1 MYLGLYNVSWIFKY
15 IEKQKSEVTPTLIP
29 FVACH
34 PHMIT
39 LKLPSISH
47 IGSSKLLKYTKYGKT
62 PYSFFLP
69 PVPPAK
75 PLIQAIQLMLSI
87 QTNTPH
93 LHKRKSKQLLNC
105 TFSKFLIDKSKRVKA
120 SKCSSP
126 KEGKISHEISSPR
139 SIVCKGCFSN
149 SIYFWF

>member
-15 IEKQKSEVTPTLIP
+15 IDKQKSEVIPTLIP

-47 IGSSKLLKYTKYGKT
+47 IGSSKLLKYTNYGKT

-69 PVPPAK
+69 PVPPVK

-87 QTNTPH
+87 QTNTLH
-93 LHKRKSKQLLNC
+93 LHKRKSKQLLKLYL
-105 TFSKFLIDKSKRVKA
+105 SDRQI
-120 SKCSSP
+120 
-126 KEGKISHEISSPR
+126 
-139 SIVCKGCFSN
+139 
-149 SIYFWF
+149 

>member
-15 IEKQKSEVTPTLIP
+15 IDKQKSEVIPTLIP

-69 PVPPAK
+69 PVPPVK
-75 PLIQAIQLMLSI
+75 PLIQAIQLMLLI
-87 QTNTPH
+87 QTNTLH

-105 TFSKFLIDKSKRVKA
+105 TFLIDKSKRVKA

-126 KEGKISHEISSPR
+126 KEGKILHETSSPR

>member
-1 MYLGLYNVSWIFKY
+1 M
-15 IEKQKSEVTPTLIP
+15 
-29 FVACH
+29 ACH

-69 PVPPAK
+69 PVPPVK
-75 PLIQAIQLMLSI
+75 PLIQAIQLMLLI
-87 QTNTPH
+87 QTNTLH

-105 TFSKFLIDKSKRVKA
+105 TFLIDKSKRVKA

-149 SIYFWF
+149 SVYFWF